1 MRILIKNGIV
11 LDMSTNEPNAE
22 VKDILIQDD
31 IIIKVEK
38 NIREY
43 VNKIIDAEQKA
54 VIPGLVNCHNH
65 SAMSLFRGYSDDV
78 ELMEWLNNKIWP
90 VEDKLTKEHIYYGS
104 LLSCIEMIKSGTTVF
119 NDMYWFMD
127 ETAKAASKAGIRAV
141 VGRCIIDGN
150 LDQRIKEAKE
160 LYEKYNNIKN
170 GTILVNVAAHAP
182 YTCSPET
189 LKECVKLAKKLNT
202 PIHIHLSETE
212 DEENQIKEKYGK
224 TPTEYLEENGVFE
237 VPTILAHCIH
247 LSDSDLSI
255 LKKHDAKIV
264 HNPISNLKLA
274 SGVADVVKYR
284 KLGFCVGIGTDGAGS
299 TNTLDMFE
307 EMKATAYMQKV
318 LYKKSSCITAY
329 DVLKMAT
336 IEGAKVLNLDKQ
348 IGTIEEGKKADIV
361 ILDLNKPH
369 MQPLNDVC
377 SALVYSASGQD
388 VCYTIINGKIV
399 MENRQVVGLDENEI
413 IEKCNKILKE
423 LGMK

>member
-31 IIIKVEK
+31 KIIKIEK
-38 NIREY
+38 DIQED
-43 VNKIIDAEQKA
+43 VNKIIDAEGKA

-104 LLSCIEMIKSGTTVF
+104 LLSCIEMIKSGTTIF
-119 NDMYWFMD
+119 NDMYWFME
-127 ETAKAASKAGIRAV
+127 ETAKAATKAGIRAV

-160 LYEKYNNIKN
+160 LYENYNNTSD

-182 YTCSPET
+182 YTCNPET
-189 LKECVKLAKKLNT
+189 LKECVKLAKNLNT
-202 PIHIHLSETE
+202 SIHIHLSETQ
-212 DEENQIKEKYGK
+212 DEQNQIKEKYGK

-237 VPTILAHCIH
+237 VPTILAHGIH

-274 SGVADVVKYR
+274 SGIADIVKYR
-284 KLGFCVGIGTDGAGS
+284 KLCFDVGIGTDGAGS

-307 EMKATAYMQKV
+307 EMRVAAYMQKV
-318 LYKKSSCITAY
+318 SHKKSSCINAY

-336 IEGAKVLNLDKQ
+336 IEGAKVLNLDNQ
-348 IGTIEEGKKADIV
+348 IGTIEVGKKADIV
-361 ILDLNKPH
+361 IVDLNKPH

-377 SALVYSASGQD
+377 SALVYSSIGQD
-388 VCYTIINGKIV
+388 VCYTIVNGKIV
-399 MENRQVVGLDENEI
+399 MENRKIVGLDENEV

>member
-31 IIIKVEK
+31 KIIKIEK
-38 NIREY
+38 DIQED
-43 VNKIIDAEQKA
+43 VNKIIDAEGKA

-104 LLSCIEMIKSGTTVF
+104 LLSCIEMIKSGTTIF
-119 NDMYWFMD
+119 NDMYWFME
-127 ETAKAASKAGIRAV
+127 ETAKAATKAGIRAV
-141 VGRCIIDGN
+141 VGRCIINGN

-160 LYEKYNNIKN
+160 LYENYNNTSD

-182 YTCSPET
+182 YTCNPET
-189 LKECVKLAKKLNT
+189 LKECVKLAKNLNT
-202 PIHIHLSETE
+202 SIHIHLSETQ
-212 DEENQIKEKYGK
+212 DEQNQIKEKYGK

-237 VPTILAHCIH
+237 VPTILAHGIH

-274 SGVADVVKYR
+274 SGIADIVKYR
-284 KLGFCVGIGTDGAGS
+284 KLCFDVGIGTDGAGS

-307 EMKATAYMQKV
+307 EMRVAAYMQKV
-318 LYKKSSCITAY
+318 SHKKSSCINAY

-336 IEGAKVLNLDKQ
+336 IEGAKVLNLDNQ
-348 IGTIEEGKKADIV
+348 IGTIEVGKKADIV
-361 ILDLNKPH
+361 IVDLNKPH

-377 SALVYSASGQD
+377 SALVYSSIGQD
-388 VCYTIINGKIV
+388 VCYTIVNGKIV
-399 MENRQVVGLDENEI
+399 MENRKIVGLDENEV